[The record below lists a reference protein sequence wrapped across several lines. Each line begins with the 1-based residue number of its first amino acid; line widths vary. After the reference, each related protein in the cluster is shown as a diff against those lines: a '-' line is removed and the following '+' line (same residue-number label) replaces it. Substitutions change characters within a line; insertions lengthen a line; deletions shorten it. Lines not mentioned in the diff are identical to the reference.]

1 MLTPSIARWLGL
13 AFLLLCLALAMGNV
27 VVLVASIFVLLV
39 ALTGLLLPLPGG
51 VVIVRRI
58 GRSVYWTGD
67 VVHVRREVEIGGG
80 IGPLFIHDEIPSE
93 LQLAQ
98 GNNFRMIWKWPGPKT
113 HDLSYALVCPKR
125 GKFWLEAPA
134 WEAQDAL
141 ALRPPVGASME
152 TGLSISVV
160 PRLREMGRLNQGR
173 SIASRRQ
180 PGSDVSRIGVSTTD
194 FVDVRRYA
202 AGDSMR
208 SVNWKASARR
218 VGRDDALMV
227 NRYEP
232 EGRKAIWIFLDC
244 ADYMD
249 VGTTLTSP
257 IEHAVEAVGTVAHYY
272 LSQGYTLG
280 AYAYNGPRSFLSPD
294 SGRKQFDRLTQQ
306 LLTLKTG
313 PPMEDLLK
321 AVEWCKVF
329 LIRLRPEIFIF
340 TRLDVH
346 YPGAGASGHSM
357 DRFAAGLGRLASLRS
372 RSRASRPGQ
381 LSVVHIAAQE
391 YLASASS
398 LEKQTLALTRW
409 ETRPLTDVVRRRGAS
424 VVEWNPVKEDFP
436 AVLMRHI
443 QASR

>member
-13 AFLLLCLALAMGNV
+13 AFLLLCFALALGNV

-51 VVIVRRI
+51 VAIVRRI

-113 HDLSYALVCPKR
+113 HDLSYALLCPKR
-125 GKFWLEAPA
+125 GKYWLEPTA
-134 WEAQDAL
+134 WETQDAL
-141 ALRPPVGASME
+141 ALRPHAGASME

-160 PRLREMGRLNQGR
+160 PRLREVGRLNQGR

-180 PGSDVSRIGVSTTD
+180 TGSDVSRIGVSTTD

-232 EGRKAIWIFLDC
+232 EGRKAIWIFLDG

-294 SGRKQFDRLTQQ
+294 TGRKQFNRLTQQ
-306 LLTLKTG
+306 LLTLRTG
-313 PPMEDLLK
+313 PPVEDLLK

-346 YPGAGASGHSM
+346 YPGAGASGYSM

-372 RSRASRPGQ
+372 RSRASRAGQ

-391 YLASASS
+391 YLASASP
-398 LEKQTLALTRW
+398 LEKQTLALARW

-443 QASR
+443 EASR